1 MSNHPKIEDELP
13 KTAEMKQREKHELQ
27 VLLESISLKSQESA
41 QEERN
46 SRVMHTYY
54 SHLSRLYASS
64 YVGFFTLLLIFVVFV
79 YTGEH
84 RNDATYTTMKAL
96 VALFLLLA
104 ATIIAC
110 RMFAFSRKLQKNEE
124 RKYMKIQELDEEAKT
139 IQDLDWKSR
148 WWRLFPVGQIIVFG
162 GFLAFGWYWFLHT
175 GLHIII
181 WNAVWPHLLRMLWP

>member
-1 MSNHPKIEDELP
+1 
-13 KTAEMKQREKHELQ
+13 MKQREKHELQ
-27 VLLESISLKSQESA
+27 VLLESISLKSQDSA
-41 QEERN
+41 QEDRN
-46 SRVMHTYY
+46 SRVMYTYY

-64 YVGFFTLLLIFVVFV
+64 YVGFFTLLLIFVVFM
-79 YTGEH
+79 YTGER
-84 RNDATYTTMKAL
+84 RNDTTYTPMEAG

-162 GFLAFGWYWFLHT
+162 GFLAFEGYWFLHT
-175 GLHIII
+175 DLHMII